1 MISSVLRL
9 SRRAVGAAC
18 CSCFF
23 FSFGVAARTLLK
35 QGPPAQSS
43 AKESREPGP
52 PQRIPRQQAQN
63 TAALDGFV
71 RDAGSP
77 NNPLPVPGTVLTLR
91 NLESGKVFNATSSAE
106 GVFRL
111 FPLPRGKYELR
122 AEAQNYAPFV
132 LADLVLQANEI
143 VTLEISMV
151 SSGVAGANSRLPRL
165 PELGPALSSGATE
178 PSGRYRE
185 LWHRLDS
192 DPNYVENTSPEMLP
206 PVADKIGRAHV

>member
-71 RDAGSP
+71 RDAGSL

-151 SSGVAGANSRLPRL
+151 SSGVAGANSDRKSVVVGKECR
-165 PELGPALSSGATE
+165 S
-178 PSGRYRE
+178 R
-185 LWHRLDS
+185 W
-192 DPNYVENTSPEMLP
+192 SPY
-206 PVADKIGRAHV
+206 H

>member
-9 SRRAVGAAC
+9 SWRAVGAAC

-35 QGPPAQSS
+35 HGPPAQSS

-63 TAALDGFV
+63 TAAVAVFV
-71 RDAGSP
+71 RDASSP
-77 NNPLPVPGTVLTLR
+77 NNPLPVPGTLLTLR
-91 NLESGKVFNATSSAE
+91 SLESGKVFNATSSAE

-111 FPLPRGKYELR
+111 FPLPPGKYELR
-122 AEAQNYAPFV
+122 TEAQNYAPFV
-132 LADLVLQANEI
+132 LADLLLQPNEI

-151 SSGVAGANSRLPRL
+151 SAGANGATSRLPRL
-165 PELGPALSSGATE
+165 PELGPALSPGATE
-178 PSGRYRE
+178 PSGMYRD
-185 LWHRLDS
+185 LRHRLDS
-192 DPNYVENTSPEMLP
+192 DPNYVEST
-206 PVADKIGRAHV
+206 

>member
-91 NLESGKVFNATSSAE
+91 NLESVKVFNATSSAE
-106 GVFRL
+106 GVALKTFPDSRFR
-111 FPLPRGKYELR
+111 R
-122 AEAQNYAPFV
+122 
-132 LADLVLQANEI
+132 
-143 VTLEISMV
+143 V
-151 SSGVAGANSRLPRL
+151 STVPG
-165 PELGPALSSGATE
+165 T
-178 PSGRYRE
+178 
-185 LWHRLDS
+185 
-192 DPNYVENTSPEMLP
+192 
-206 PVADKIGRAHV
+206 